1 LKSKLDRHDD
11 MSKFD
16 GGDGLFKN
24 WGEYDSDN
32 EVDLKNKSKDLA
44 DIVDIDKRLENEYN
58 EMQKTDSDSCSA
70 VSSNSESES
79 SDTSN

>member
-1 LKSKLDRHDD
+1 

-32 EVDLKNKSKDLA
+32 EVDFKNKSKDLA
-44 DIVDIDKRLENEYN
+44 DIVDIDKRLENEN
-58 EMQKTDSDSCSA
+58 HEM
-70 VSSNSESES
+70 
-79 SDTSN
+79 